1 MFLLFCVLMQVAC
14 FGPNI
19 YSAFLKAMLST
30 GFKLPQKG
38 ILIGI
43 QVRRQLLC
51 LYFFLFL
58 FPLGAHSLQD
68 IKCVPFNKVDKCFR
82 LSASCRSNYSYWSI
96 NYDQLWQCGN
106 DPVRLQMVKVLSCRT
121 DAFLHKW
128 LRTTAD
134 IRVTL
139 VKEKTVYILIRMLC
153 QNEKIAAK
161 HRSFF
166 QSAVTE
172 KNKMLSWAVFC
183 HCITWFLVI
192 KSCCYPELPNCEFTN
207 AALTKHS
214 QHQLCNWC
222 SWGTGPLQGKCLGSY
237 TDYNMADK
245 QQQFWLTEN
254 ADTWNFFKKNFV
266 VGEFKM
272 VFLIEQSL
280 WISLLEGGV
289 NIWVSHRVLK
299 WCTHIRLISVM
310 LIGVF

>member
-1 MFLLFCVLMQVAC
+1 MER
-14 FGPNI
+14 I
-19 YSAFLKAMLST
+19 
-30 GFKLPQKG
+30 
-38 ILIGI
+38 
-43 QVRRQLLC
+43 
-51 LYFFLFL
+51 
-58 FPLGAHSLQD
+58 
-68 IKCVPFNKVDKCFR
+68 
-82 LSASCRSNYSYWSI
+82 
-96 NYDQLWQCGN
+96 
-106 DPVRLQMVKVLSCRT
+106 KVLSYRT

-128 LRTTAD
+128 LGTTTD

-153 QNEKIAAK
+153 QNEKLAAK
-161 HRSFF
+161 HRSFSNL
-166 QSAVTE
+166 QSQKIT
-172 KNKMLSWAVFC
+172 KCWTVFC

-237 TDYNMADK
+237 TDYNVADK
-245 QQQFWLTEN
+245 QQQFWLTDPEN
-254 ADTWNFFKKNFV
+254 ADTWNYKKQKNLV

-289 NIWVSHRVLK
+289 NIWVSH
-299 WCTHIRLISVM
+299 SSEM
-310 LIGVF
+310 MYSY

>member
-1 MFLLFCVLMQVAC
+1 
-14 FGPNI
+14 
-19 YSAFLKAMLST
+19 ML
-30 GFKLPQKG
+30 
-38 ILIGI
+38 
-43 QVRRQLLC
+43 
-51 LYFFLFL
+51 
-58 FPLGAHSLQD
+58 
-68 IKCVPFNKVDKCFR
+68 
-82 LSASCRSNYSYWSI
+82 
-96 NYDQLWQCGN
+96 
-106 DPVRLQMVKVLSCRT
+106 
-121 DAFLHKW
+121 FLHKW
-128 LRTTAD
+128 LRTTTD

-153 QNEKIAAK
+153 QNEKNCCK
-161 HRSFF
+161 TQKFF

-172 KNKMLSWAVFC
+172 KNKMLSWTVSC
-183 HCITWFLVI
+183 HCIAWFLVI

-237 TDYNMADK
+237 TDYNVADK
-245 QQQFWLTEN
+245 QQQFWLTDPEN
-254 ADTWNFFKKNFV
+254 ADTWNYKKQINLV

-280 WISLLEGGV
+280 WRSLLEGGV

-310 LIGVF
+310 LIWVF